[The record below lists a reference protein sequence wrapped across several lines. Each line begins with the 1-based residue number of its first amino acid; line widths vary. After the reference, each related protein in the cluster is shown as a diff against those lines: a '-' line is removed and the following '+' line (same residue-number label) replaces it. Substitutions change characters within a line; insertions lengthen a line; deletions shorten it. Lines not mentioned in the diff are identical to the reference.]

1 MSIKRKIH
9 AFLFAEGRSSIFA
22 PFRRAYIRLASIK
35 NAIKSVEP
43 FLPKK
48 MGELNPDKTIY
59 LIKLQPTK
67 AGLMYLYIQNLARCI
82 VAERRGHVPVIE
94 MAGSTLF
101 EDAEPVFGTR
111 DPWEYYFE
119 QPAGISASEARQ
131 SRHVIMS
138 RLAGWPTWHVGAW
151 LDTLEFFT
159 GADRRL
165 DEFVRAAAKYAR
177 LNERTRER
185 IERDWAELTSRGSGK
200 IVAVMSRG
208 TDYNRLK
215 PAGHAIQPSPER
227 LVAEARSMIERG
239 AASRV
244 FLHTEERAVCDIF
257 ERDLGD
263 ALLTFDRTYHDDYN
277 DAALEDDSSDSTR
290 NWIVA
295 YIDKTAAKS
304 HYEMN
309 YEYLRGVVCASM
321 CSRLICGINGGA
333 TSAIIM
339 NDGKYEEVRA
349 ICDGYY

>member
-9 AFLFAEGRSSIFA
+9 AFLFGEGRSSIFA
-22 PFRRAYIRLASIK
+22 PLGWAYLKLASIK
-35 NAIKSVEP
+35 GWVYSFEP
-43 FLPKK
+43 RRPKK

-59 LIKLQPTK
+59 IIRPQYNPN
-67 AGLMYLYIQNLARCI
+67 GLMSRYMCTVARFVI
-82 VAERRGHVPVIE
+82 ADRRGHVPVVDME
-94 MAGSTLF
+94 GGTVF
-101 EDAEPVFGTR
+101 EDPEPVFGTR

-119 QPAGISASEARQ
+119 QPAGISAAEARQ
-131 SRHVIMS
+131 SRRVVVS
-138 RLAGWPTWHVGAW
+138 RDGWPALYVGGIPGTMAFYSGE
-151 LDTLEFFT
+151 D
-159 GADRRL
+159 DRL
-165 DEFVRAAAKYAR
+165 DDFARAAEKYAR

-339 NDGKYEEVRA
+339 NGGKYEEVRA